1 MEKLLPRNFCRINC
15 FYCFCKSKTIVFL
28 FFIFL
33 ISQEIKSQNLVFATT
48 VSDESY
54 TTDSNLAI
62 DSDLTTRARVR
73 ASSGIAIGIGAYS
86 GHIELEFPTLLPANT
101 TTYVKIETEDNLLDV
116 LLGGELGGLLSDVL
130 GVVILGNQEFTIEA
144 KNTSTVVLDGNS
156 QIDNDF
162 AGPRLK
168 VVIDDLNNAYLMITP
183 SQPYNRIR
191 ITDRVGSLIGLG
203 NTKDLWV
210 YDAFYYD
217 APSVCGSATYTSF
230 SGSGLTLDLL
240 TLGGAGVQNPNHVID
255 NDLATYSRLS
265 LGIIAVAGSI
275 EQSVY
280 FEGLS
285 NSSDSFIVSLKVDPA
300 LLALGLANNVE
311 LIAYNGPNMVQT
323 VSLSS
328 LLNLDLLTALQGNQ
342 VAAIP
347 FTPNQPVDRV
357 TVRYNS
363 LLNVSLTQSLD
374 LYDIVRVP
382 QSPTLDVLSQ
392 NVTICSGTS
401 ATLIANSN
409 PTTLEIRWYDAEV
422 GGNLIATTASGQP
435 FVTPVINATT
445 TFYVASGIISCPE
458 ESLRIPVVV
467 TVNQSPTA
475 ADINITGNET
485 DICAIQ
491 PVVLTPS
498 SSVGSVFNWYLSNDY
513 TQEITDGMMIGSVN
527 YAIEANG
534 VLTITGLN
542 DVNSPYTF
550 YVSVTNGTTS
560 CRNLVGDLKEIQ
572 VSIIDAT
579 TPTTTNTTQE
589 FCITDVATIAQ
600 LQVNESTIIWYDVPI
615 GGTAIPT
622 TTVLVDNGIY
632 YASQIG
638 ANGCES
644 SIRLSITVDLID
656 SATPTTLD
664 ATQEFCISDAATIA
678 QLQVNES
685 NVFWYDAATGGT
697 ALASTT
703 LLVDNGVYY
712 ATQVGVNGCE
722 SSTRLMVTVDLND
735 TPAPTTTDTIQ
746 EFCITD
752 LATVAQLQATGLN
765 INWYD
770 VPTGG
775 TALAGTTLLVDN
787 GIYYATQVGTNGC
800 ESSTRLMVTVDIL
813 SNSIANITPTNLQ
826 LCVGNSN
833 TYTTTLGMSNYQWT
847 VVGGVITS
855 GGGVNDATV
864 TVQWNATT
872 GAEVSVTYDD
882 ALGCGGLAFGSF
894 TQILDNCSDLVI
906 EKSVDNSTPIPGE
919 TIHFTISV
927 TNNGLSVFT
936 NVEVNDILPSGYNF
950 VSYTATSGSYSAS
963 NGMWLIP
970 TIDQNEQVTMTMAV
984 TVNSTGDYMNTATIV
999 NSVPIDVDLN
1009 NNSDEQGVTIE
1020 CFTIYNEFSPNGD
1033 GVNDYFEI
1041 DCIENYPNNK
1051 IEIYNRYGSIVYQK
1065 RSYNNEWS
1073 GVANVSGILNKG
1085 EVLSSGTYFY
1095 ILTIDDVNFK
1105 KTGWIYIAK

>member
-1 MEKLLPRNFCRINC
+1 MEKSLPRNFCRINC

-62 DSDLTTRARVR
+62 DLDLTTRARVR

-382 QSPTLDVLSQ
+382 QSPTLDVSSQ

-498 SSVGSVFNWYLSNDY
+498 SSVGNGFNWYLSNDY
-513 TQEITDGMMIGSVN
+513 TQEIIDGMVIGSVN
-527 YAIEANG
+527 YAIDANG

-572 VSIIDAT
+572 VSIIDAA
-579 TPTTTNTTQE
+579 TPTTINTTQE
-589 FCITDVATIAQ
+589 FCITDAATIAQ
-600 LQVNESTIIWYDVPI
+600 LQVNESTVVWYDLPT
-615 GGTAIPT
+615 GGTVLPT

-685 NVFWYDAATGGT
+685 NVLWYDVAIGGT

-712 ATQVGVNGCE
+712 ATQVGANGCE
-722 SSTRLMVTVDLND
+722 SSTRLMVTVDLDD
-735 TPAPTTTDTIQ
+735 TPAPTTTDTTQ

-752 LATVAQLQATGLN
+752 L
-765 INWYD
+765 
-770 VPTGG
+770 
-775 TALAGTTLLVDN
+775 
-787 GIYYATQVGTNGC
+787 
-800 ESSTRLMVTVDIL
+800 
-813 SNSIANITPTNLQ
+813 
-826 LCVGNSN
+826 N
-833 TYTTTLGMSNYQWT
+833 TYTTTIGMSNYQWT

-855 GGGVNDATV
+855 GGGVNDASV
-864 TVQWNATT
+864 TVQWNVTT

-936 NVEVNDILPSGYNF
+936 NVEVSDVLPSGYNF

-970 TIDQNEQVTMTMAV
+970 AIDQNEQVTMTMAV

-1073 GVANVSGILNKG
+1073 GIANVSGILNKG